1 MNDKNILKEYFSS
14 KAAIILYFVG
24 CICGVYVA
32 YISFTP
38 TLSTFER
45 IANGIGYPISYGAL
59 FVVIYFILSFF
70 LSYLLENYFTEK
82 ILVIIITIVACAAG
96 LVFTMMR

>member
-1 MNDKNILKEYFSS
+1 MEDRNILKEYFSS

-45 IANGIGYPISYGAL
+45 IANGIVYPISYGAF
-59 FVVIYFILSFF
+59 FVLIYFFSSIF
-70 LSYLLENYFTEK
+70 LAYLIENCISEK
-82 ILVIIITIVACAAG
+82 ALIIIITIVACAAG